1 MNQLRRPAPRH
12 RDLLLFGPLLTATLG
27 CAPAVPQEIVVPA
40 IPVSTIP
47 PPSTTKP
54 EAAPPPPPEV
64 PDEDPPA
71 PLQAAKVL
79 TAPEP
84 PQELDVADLTDAIV
98 GNGVGGVMGGVV
110 GGVVGSPPPPLASL
124 PYATPAHA
132 RAPGKPCTFPKEADD
147 DQVDEAKVI
156 LRVTVEPAG
165 SVSAAQVVRDP
176 GHGFGR
182 AARTCALGYKFDPAK
197 DANGAAVKSQTLLV
211 IRFQR

>member
-1 MNQLRRPAPRH
+1 M
-12 RDLLLFGPLLTATLG
+12 FGPLLTATLG

-40 IPVSTIP
+40 IPVSTTP

-54 EAAPPPPPEV
+54 EAAPAPPPEV

-98 GNGVGGVMGGVV
+98 ADGVMGGVM

-182 AARTCALGYKFDPAK
+182 AARTCALDRG
-197 DANGAAVKSQTLLV
+197 NRM
-211 IRFQR
+211 IRGF